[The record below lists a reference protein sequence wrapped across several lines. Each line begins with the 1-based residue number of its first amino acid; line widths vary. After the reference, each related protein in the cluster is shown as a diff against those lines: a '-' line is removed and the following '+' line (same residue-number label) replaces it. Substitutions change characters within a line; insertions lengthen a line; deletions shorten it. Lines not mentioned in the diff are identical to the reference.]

1 MRPSL
6 QLLQM
11 LHVHTE
17 LVGMPFV
24 IHCYFRALGVQ
35 SRSSQNQFMEESRGE
50 RDGGRNVGI
59 SLGITLN
66 LHSDLPQT
74 PDGAALRLK

>member
-1 MRPSL
+1 MHPSL
-6 QLLQM
+6 QLLEM
-11 LHVHTE
+11 FHVHTE

-35 SRSSQNQFMEESRGE
+35 NRSSQNEFMEESRGE
-50 RDGGRNVGI
+50 REGGRNVGI
-59 SLGITLN
+59 SLGIMFN

-74 PDGAALRLK
+74 PEGTALRLK